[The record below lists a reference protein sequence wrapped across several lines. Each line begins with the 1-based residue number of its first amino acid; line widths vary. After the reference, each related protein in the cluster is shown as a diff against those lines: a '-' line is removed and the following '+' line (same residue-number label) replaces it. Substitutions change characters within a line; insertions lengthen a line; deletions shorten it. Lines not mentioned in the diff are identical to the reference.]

1 MTPWNAGAYDPD
13 MRIQPSIKHSDRERD
28 RRIYNAALSN
38 VRALTSRLD
47 AGAKLTGAAEDGKV
61 SLAQAKEAFETLEVG
76 NGPEPLVGVCGGEG
90 APSRLL
96 PALLYRYIG
105 LRYRSVRHAPPPDL
119 TLFDLPAAAAAARVA
134 IL

>member
-1 MTPWNAGAYDPD
+1 MDSCPNAVAGSEFIAKLAEVYVKNT
-13 MRIQPSIKHSDRERD
+13 S
-28 RRIYNAALSN
+28 AALS
-38 VRALTSRLD
+38 ALS
-47 AGAKLTGAAEDGKV
+47 AKLTGAAEDGKV

-90 APSRLL
+90 APSRLP